1 MKIFV
6 INMKSSVRRRKI
18 MERQLN
24 RLGLP
29 FEIFEAVQ
37 GDALTEQET
46 LSWYEKD
53 FYNNRPS
60 YHTNGMV
67 GCTLTHYLI
76 YKKITEQKIAR
87 ALILEDDMILGKT
100 FPSLL
105 NEISKKIRNDEV
117 IMLFYQSYFPINL
130 CKSSQQNVQG
140 EFSLY
145 QVNNLKGLRST
156 AAYIITYEAAK
167 SMMDGYLP
175 ISFFPDDWKKFF
187 DKKLLNGVRLIYPF
201 IVTNA
206 YEPTTISPNLKGGK
220 LMKYFLS
227 MVEKLKIFPIY
238 QALKYRRKMNTKKS
252 RQCFLIN
259 EPSVDFR
266 EKIENKHYINEPF
279 FTGAF

>member
-1 MKIFV
+1 
-6 INMKSSVRRRKI
+6 MKSSLRRRKI

-24 RLGLP
+24 KSGLP

-46 LSWYEKD
+46 LSWYDKD

-60 YHTNGMV
+60 YHTSGTV

-76 YKKITEQKIAR
+76 YKRITEQKISQ

-100 FPSLL
+100 LPSIL
-105 NEISKKIRNDEV
+105 NEISKKIRDDEV
-117 IMLFYQSYFPINL
+117 IMLFYQSYFSINF
-130 CKSSQQNVQG
+130 CKSSKENVQG
-140 EFSLY
+140 QFNLY

-167 SMMDGYLP
+167 NMMDEYLP

-201 IVTNA
+201 VVTNA
-206 YEPTTISPNLKGGK
+206 YEPTTISPNAKGGK
-220 LMKYFLS
+220 LMKYFLL
-227 MVEKLKIFPIY
+227 MVEKFKIFPFY
-238 QALKYRRKMNTKKS
+238 QALKYRRKLNTKKS

-259 EPSVDFR
+259 EPPVDFR

-279 FTGAF
+279 FTRAF